1 MKSFIEHS
9 RMVKRIVVLLAAAA
23 VFISVLNAQSV
34 DMKKEYTA
42 TLTGLTD
49 ALLKRQVTEPAD
61 PFYGAISCSH
71 CNVYHTRAAEAVFPF
86 SVMYTITRDAKYR
99 DRAVMLGNWLIRQQ
113 ETNGS
118 WKETPEEWTG
128 TTTDQL
134 LMLLLAYD
142 ILEPK
147 LKPSERTA
155 WKSSMEKAADYL
167 TAVMSPEFASIN
179 YVATTTA
186 TLAAAHVMFKK
197 EAFAVKAREL
207 AHRVISKMDE
217 DGFINGEGGRTY
229 TNKSGVDLGY
239 DLEMSLWGLGYYA
252 QLTKDS
258 LVNRAVKDAVK
269 MHLYFIYPD
278 GSMDGSWGIRSN
290 KWTTYGGATSDGC
303 QVLFQLFADED
314 PRYAAAS
321 LRNLQFLRKNM
332 NEGIVGYGPH
342 HWELF
347 DTQPCI
353 YPTFAKAKNIAFA
366 YRLETKPTRILAE
379 LPTEQAGWTKYF
391 PTLDIT
397 QVRTAQFMSTI
408 TAYGYEDQARAKSK
422 YMHRPSGGAISNL
435 WLRDHGY
442 LQASSVTKYSRPE
455 PMHFP
460 EAPGIRS
467 LTPRIEFTDSLEYF
481 TNLYEFN
488 ASLHILPGSPAGVHR
503 ISATGEMKN
512 SEWQMGGVRYNY
524 VYEFSDSSL
533 KKSVTL
539 RYHDNRPLI
548 RIIEPVILYPGMT
561 FEQLNDRSVLITAGV
576 KKFLFTV
583 TEGDAEL
590 IVGREKEKYWAPY
603 PALQAFP
610 IELEVKAPTDGFI
623 RTVSYSFTV
632 LK

>member
-1 MKSFIEHS
+1 MKRKSAVMFA
-9 RMVKRIVVLLAAAA
+9 VLFLTVMA
-23 VFISVLNAQSV
+23 LNAQSV
-34 DMKKEYTA
+34 DMKKEYAT
-42 TLTGLTD
+42 TLTVLTD
-49 ALLKRQVTEPAD
+49 ALLKRQVTDAAD
-61 PFYGAISCSH
+61 PFFGAISCSH
-71 CNVYHTRAAEAVFPF
+71 CTVFHTRAAEAVYPF
-86 SVMYTITRDAKYR
+86 SVMYTVTRDAKYR
-99 DRAVMLGNWLIRQQ
+99 ERAVMLGNWLIRQQ
-113 ETNGS
+113 EKNGS

-134 LMLLLAYD
+134 LMMMLAYN

-147 LKPSERTA
+147 LRPAERTL
-155 WKSSMEKAADYL
+155 WKQSMEKAAEYL

-186 TLAAAHVMFKK
+186 TLAAAHAMFKK
-197 EAFAVKAREL
+197 EIFAVKAREL
-207 AHRVISKMDE
+207 AHRVVSKMDE

-252 QLTKDS
+252 RLTNDT

-290 KWTTYGGATSDGC
+290 KWTTYGGGTSDGC

-314 PRYAAAS
+314 ARYAAAS

-332 NEGIVGYGPH
+332 KDGIVGYGPH

-366 YRLETKPTRILAE
+366 YSLEMRSGRTLAP
-379 LPTEQAGWTKYF
+379 LPTEQIGWTKYF
-391 PTLDIT
+391 STLDIA
-397 QVRTAQFMSTI
+397 QVRTAEFMSTV
-408 TAYGYEDQARAKSK
+408 TAYGYEDQARSKSK
-422 YMHRPSGGAISNL
+422 YMNRPSGGAISNL
-435 WLRDHGY
+435 WVKDHGY
-442 LQASSVTKYSRPE
+442 LQASSVTKYSRSE

-467 LTPRIEFTDSLEYF
+467 LTPRIEFTDSTEYF

-488 ASLHILPGSPAGVHR
+488 ASLNILPGSPLGVHR
-503 ISATGEMKN
+503 ITTTGEMKN
-512 SEWQMGGVRYNY
+512 SDWQMGGVRYNY
-524 VYEFSDSSL
+524 LYEYSDSSVR
-533 KKSVTL
+533 KTVTL
-539 RYHDNRPLI
+539 RYHDQRPLI
-548 RIIEPVILYPGMT
+548 RIIEPVIQYPGMS
-561 FEQLNDRSVLITAGV
+561 FERLDDRSVLITAGG
-576 KKFLFTV
+576 KKFLFSLTD
-583 TEGDAEL
+583 GDAEL
-590 IVGREKEKYWAPY
+590 IIGREKEKYWAPY
-603 PALQAFP
+603 PALKAFP
-610 IELEVKAPTDGFI
+610 IELEVKAPVDGFI
-623 RTVSYSFTV
+623 RTVSYSFTI